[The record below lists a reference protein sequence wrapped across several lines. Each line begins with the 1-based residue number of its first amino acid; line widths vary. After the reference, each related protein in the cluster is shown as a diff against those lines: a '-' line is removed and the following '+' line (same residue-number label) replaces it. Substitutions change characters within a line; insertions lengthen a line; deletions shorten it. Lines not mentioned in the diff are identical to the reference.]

1 MGDSHIPFRNPE
13 KDLARPSYACS
24 FGERSKFHFFA
35 SLIQTFVKTYS
46 FHRYSFRKGFGKVH
60 GVPYFDDHESC
71 DAFCFY
77 EFFPQCLCVQDANFW
92 QTLAQVHFENKKDK
106 GGYTVEVPVFSN
118 YLKTFQGKHIT
129 LKGYVIPLEEV
140 GGSGKFM
147 LSSLPFNLCYFCGA
161 AGPETAVEVETTEKV
176 KFSSKNIVMEG
187 TLMLNDRDPNHH
199 IYILKAARL
208 VP

>member
-1 MGDSHIPFRNPE
+1 MVYLILTTM
-13 KDLARPSYACS
+13 KIAV
-24 FGERSKFHFFA
+24 FFVLM
-35 SLIQTFVKTYS
+35 SLPAVSMAQGS
-46 FHRYSFRKGFGKVH
+46 
-60 GVPYFDDHESC
+60 
-71 DAFCFY
+71 
-77 EFFPQCLCVQDANFW
+77 NFW
-92 QTLAQVHFENKKDK
+92 QTLAQVHFENTKDK
-106 GGYTVEVPVFSN
+106 SGYTVEVPVFSN

-176 KFSSKNIVMEG
+176 KFTTRNIVMEG
-187 TLMLNDRDPNHH
+187 TLVLNDRDPNHH
-199 IYILKAARL
+199 IYILKAAKL